1 MEVESDEGM
10 LSRYFAEMPQ
20 VNVNM
25 PYHLKVKVL
34 LLVVNWRSPYD
45 TIKLLHEVPPVVPFK
60 HGESAILK

>member
-10 LSRYFAEMPQ
+10 LSRYFAEMSQ

-34 LLVVNWRSPYD
+34 LLVVNWRSANH
-45 TIKLLHEVPPVVPFK
+45 TVELLHEKLPVLPLK
-60 HGESAILK
+60 HCEATIL